1 MAENFEELWHIPED
15 LEDWAH
21 VQPVPTIRDI
31 PQPRNMT
38 NSSEMEFCYNQCN
51 KTLGDSNFST
61 H

>member
-31 PQPRNMT
+31 PQPRNDPRK
-38 NSSEMEFCYNQCN
+38 E
-51 KTLGDSNFST
+51 KA
-61 H
+61 